1 MRKVL
6 AALLL
11 APLLALAQNYPTKPV
26 RIVLPFGPGGVAD
39 ITTRTIAP
47 KLSEG
52 LGQQVVVENLPGAG
66 GIRASETV
74 ARADPDGHTLLLLT
88 NGNAVSQALFKSL
101 PYDPMNDFAMISTV
115 GFFSMVIV
123 TGASSKYKTL
133 QEVIAAAKQ
142 NPGRLNIGTITPGGT
157 QHLAGELFRSSAGM
171 DALVVPH
178 KTTGEVV
185 IGVRNGNLD
194 VGVDFIAPL
203 ISGIRAGDLR
213 ALAVTAGK
221 RQPQLPDVPTV
232 QEAGVRGYDVASWN
246 ALAAP
251 GKTPAAVIRRVHEEL
266 AKALAAPEVQKRFA
280 ELGVEPRPSTP
291 EYLRE
296 FFVSE
301 SKRWAQVVEAAKIPK
316 Q

>member
-1 MRKVL
+1 MKRLFYWILFAPVL
-6 AALLL
+6 AM
-11 APLLALAQNYPTKPV
+11 AQNYPTKPV

-39 ITTRTIAP
+39 IITRTIAP
-47 KLSEG
+47 KLSDSF
-52 LGQQVVVENLPGAG
+52 GQQVIVDNMPGAG

-74 ARADPDGHTLLLLT
+74 AGAAPDGHTLLLLT

-123 TGASSKYKTL
+123 TSGKSKYKTL
-133 QEVIAAAKQ
+133 QDVIAEAKRS
-142 NPGRLNIGTITPGGT
+142 PGKLNIGTITPGGT
-157 QHLAGELFRSSAGM
+157 QHLAGELFRTSAGI

-185 IGVRNGNLD
+185 IGVRNGTLD

-203 ISGIRAGDLR
+203 ISGIKAGDLR

-221 RQPQLPDVPTV
+221 RFPGLPDVPTA
-232 QEAGVRGYDVASWN
+232 QEAGVPGYDVASWN

-251 GKTPAAVIRRVHEEL
+251 AKTPAAVIKRVHAEL
-266 AKALAAPEVQKRFA
+266 VKALASPDVQKRFA
-280 ELGVEPRPSTP
+280 ELGVEPRSSSP
-291 EYLRE
+291 EQLRE
-296 FFVSE
+296 FFAAE
-301 SKRWAQVVEAAKIPK
+301 TKRWTRVVEAAKIPK